1 MSQENSGTMAQQAD
15 PIDPKQVGA
24 WYDQFG
30 DVYHQTIGDSL
41 HCGLWVPPDAPPPA
55 GLDLVTLSSEAQDR
69 YTDYL
74 ISVLHLR
81 PGQRFLDIGCG
92 PGRPAGRLAELTG
105 AHVTGISVS
114 KEQIDRAVRLA
125 AETAGAAGSGR
136 LTFEVADATCLPY
149 DDESFDGAWAV
160 ESIGHMD
167 RAKALKEAW
176 RVLRPGG
183 ELLVLEAVLTA
194 EPTEADTAL
203 YDQVLASNLPLRMPE
218 FFALVEEAGFHTLE
232 LKDLTANLA
241 LSMDVMEL
249 VFRDRSQE
257 MSERF
262 GPEFAGLMAAALP
275 GVRALVR
282 EKIRFFLLLLRK

>member
-1 MSQENSGTMAQQAD
+1 MSQESPGPIAQQAG
-15 PIDPKQVGA
+15 PIAPEQVGA

-55 GLDLVTLSSEAQDR
+55 SLDLVTLSSEAQDR

-92 PGRPAGRLAELTG
+92 PGRPAARLAELTG
-105 AHVTGISVS
+105 TYVTGISVS
-114 KEQIDRAVRLA
+114 KEQIDRANRLA
-125 AETAGAAGSGR
+125 AGSER
-136 LTFEVADATCLPY
+136 LAFEVADATRLPY

-183 ELLVLEAVLTA
+183 EFLVLEAVLTA

-218 FFALVEEAGFHTLE
+218 FFGLVEDAGFHTLE

-249 VFRDRSQE
+249 VFHDRSEE
-257 MSERF
+257 MGERF
-262 GPEFAGLMAAALP
+262 GPEFAGQMGAALP
-275 GVRALVR
+275 RVRALIR

>member
-1 MSQENSGTMAQQAD
+1 MSQESPAPVAQQAE
-15 PIDPKQVGA
+15 PIAPEQVGT

-41 HCGLWVPPDAPPPA
+41 HCGLWVPPDAPHPA

-81 PGQRFLDIGCG
+81 PGRRFLDIGCG
-92 PGRPAGRLAELTG
+92 PGRPAARLAEQTG

-114 KEQIDRAVRLA
+114 KEQIDRANRLA
-125 AETAGAAGSGR
+125 AGSEQ
-136 LTFEVADATCLPY
+136 LTFEVADATRLPY

-194 EPTEADTAL
+194 DPSEADSAL

-218 FFALVEEAGFHTLE
+218 FFGLVEDAGFHTLE

-249 VFRDRSQE
+249 VFRDRSEE
-257 MSERF
+257 MGERF
-262 GPEFAGLMAAALP
+262 GPEFAGQMGVALP
-275 GVRALVR
+275 RVRAFIR

>member
-1 MSQENSGTMAQQAD
+1 MSQESPGPVARQSE
-15 PIDPKQVGA
+15 PIAPEQVGT

-41 HCGLWVPPDAPPPA
+41 HCGLWVPPDAPHPA

-81 PGQRFLDIGCG
+81 PGRRFLDIGCG
-92 PGRPAGRLAELTG
+92 PGRPAARLAEQTG

-114 KEQIDRAVRLA
+114 KEQIDRANRLA
-125 AETAGAAGSGR
+125 AGSER
-136 LTFEVADATCLPY
+136 LTFEVADATRLPY
-149 DDESFDGAWAV
+149 DDESFDAAWAV

-167 RAKALKEAW
+167 RAKALNEAW

-194 EPTEADTAL
+194 DPTEADAAL
-203 YDQVLASNLPLRMPE
+203 YDQILASNLPLRMSE
-218 FFALVEEAGFHTLE
+218 FFGLVEDTGFHTLE

-249 VFRDRSQE
+249 VFRDRSE
-257 MSERF
+257 AMDARF
-262 GPEFAGLMAAALP
+262 GPEFAGQMGAALP
-275 GVRALVR
+275 RIRAFIR

>member
-1 MSQENSGTMAQQAD
+1 MSQESPHTSAGPITQQAD
-15 PIDPKQVGA
+15 PIAPEEVGA
-24 WYDQFG
+24 WYDEFG
-30 DVYHQTIGDSL
+30 DVWHQTLGESL
-41 HCGLWVPPDAPPPA
+41 HCGLWVPPDAPHPA

-74 ISVLHLR
+74 IGLLHLR

-92 PGRPAGRLAELTG
+92 PGRPAAQLAERTG

-114 KEQIDRAVRLA
+114 KEQIDRANRLA
-125 AETAGAAGSGR
+125 AGR
-136 LTFEVADATCLPY
+136 EGLTFELADATQLPY
-149 DDESFDGAWAV
+149 DDASFDGAWAV

-176 RVLRPGG
+176 RVLQPGG
-183 ELLVLEAVLTA
+183 EFLVLEAVLVA
-194 EPTEADTAL
+194 DPTEADAAL

-218 FFALVEEAGFHTLE
+218 FFALVEDAGFHTLE

-241 LSMDVMEL
+241 LSMDMVEL
-249 VFRDRSQE
+249 GFHDRREE
-257 MSERF
+257 MDSRF
-262 GPEFAGLMAAALP
+262 GPEYAAQMGAALP
-275 GVRALVR
+275 PVRAFIR